1 MDDFIASGS
10 LSGTQVIIWDIEEGR
25 KIYKLGY
32 YGKPSGIRKPKSFD
46 FNRPLEL
53 DLLESVYLVKK
64 GILQVKEGEKALTVT
79 DLLERASDYYQNFS
93 QQYFVYEDLKEK
105 KYVVRPGLK
114 FGTDF
119 AVYHKGPGR
128 DHSSFV
134 VHIITSDVEPI
145 HLVRAGRLATSVKKR
160 YVIAT
165 VLKTGI
171 IRYYIFSWYK
181 P

>member
-1 MDDFIASGS
+1 MDDFIASGN
-10 LSGTQVIIWDIEEGR
+10 LSGTQVIIWDIEESR
-25 KIYKLGY
+25 RIYKLGY

-53 DLLESVYLVKK
+53 DLLESVYLVRK
-64 GILQVKEGEKALTVT
+64 GIMQVKEGDKILSDE
-79 DLLERASDYYQNFS
+79 DLKERATQYYQNFS
-93 QQYFVYEDLKEK
+93 QQYSVYEDLKEK

-119 AVYHKGPGR
+119 AVYHKGPGK

-134 VHIITSDVEPI
+134 VHIIASNVEPI

-165 VLKTGI
+165 VLNTGLV
-171 IRYYIFSWYK
+171 RYYIFSWYK